1 MKYYIPTTT
10 LNFNNIMSSE
20 SVSPKAFYARRGF
33 GYPRWEAIPENE
45 EDNVV
50 LLYEQP
56 FKLTRPKSDKED
68 HPMLIEIETEEEF
81 PKAGKGVRYSDHT
94 IYLSQ
99 WRTRIIFFSEK
110 DKLTTLSMSD
120 SASEVKMRG
129 LYERGFM
136 VDAHIKGKVP
146 KGGKVEVALNEAEME
161 RDYKLNKLKGL
172 LYGYYIGALL
182 SSSPESVKEYNEL
195 RELEEIFSAVLSLGG
210 HVVTP
215 RQEKRLEE
223 LLGEIR
229 KEEIREKWYPIV
241 RSTGSSMVDYQVE
254 KVIAAF
260 EKAGAKFPFTDK
272 ERVLSYLKGESE
284 NNRAMNWLKQKQRE
298 LNRRMG
304 KERQLLSSSADEIVL
319 GEVRLNKISEKVLRN
334 EDENLLMRVWVNEAL
349 LSKEY
354 NGKVSVFKDD
364 LATEIVTKARDEVYK
379 ERWEGCEAKA
389 LLNGMRRYVKGEETD
404 FAWDNLL
411 ASSMAAVL
419 AKGSEWDKLLD
430 FMRSKGMADY
440 RLAFAFYGELNGFAG
455 LGRDFTDNLLGCE
468 EGYVDGVYVEF
479 MGQLLG
485 KSALP
490 PDAKREYM
498 NFKIDLDTKCL
509 PRPEEKTEDL
519 SEEKVRESVQKS
531 VGAVLGDKL
540 TKESNIGE
548 MSLQES
554 QGTHIEDE
562 SQNVVVFTESSSNE
576 KEKNQKWHVRK
587 ILEDRDW
594 IGETEQLCPDK
605 KVEHKTVKKQYVEDV
620 DFFVAN
626 YQEWYVDKKKG
637 KVQGRYRNYPK
648 GNKDVIENLRGF
660 LNRRKSPE
668 RENMKWTEKYYKY
681 VPVDDIIIYLK
692 ERYHVD

>member
-195 RELEEIFSAVLSLGG
+195 RELEEIFSAVLSSDG

-298 LNRRMG
+298 LNRRME

-411 ASSMAAVL
+411 ASSMAAVTSP
-419 AKGSEWDKLLD
+419 A
-430 FMRSKGMADY
+430 AT
-440 RLAFAFYGELNGFAG
+440 AAAPVAG
-455 LGRDFTDNLLGCE
+455 IC
-468 EGYVDGVYVEF
+468 
-479 MGQLLG
+479 
-485 KSALP
+485 S
-490 PDAKREYM
+490 
-498 NFKIDLDTKCL
+498 
-509 PRPEEKTEDL
+509 
-519 SEEKVRESVQKS
+519 
-531 VGAVLGDKL
+531 
-540 TKESNIGE
+540 
-548 MSLQES
+548 
-554 QGTHIEDE
+554 
-562 SQNVVVFTESSSNE
+562 
-576 KEKNQKWHVRK
+576 
-587 ILEDRDW
+587 
-594 IGETEQLCPDK
+594 
-605 KVEHKTVKKQYVEDV
+605 
-620 DFFVAN
+620 
-626 YQEWYVDKKKG
+626 
-637 KVQGRYRNYPK
+637 
-648 GNKDVIENLRGF
+648 
-660 LNRRKSPE
+660 
-668 RENMKWTEKYYKY
+668 
-681 VPVDDIIIYLK
+681 
-692 ERYHVD
+692 